1 MRRRPP
7 RSTRTN
13 TLFPYTTL
21 FRSKSQYDARFD
33 NDYTPDPWIRTNII
47 VDEEQYSQEFQISG
61 GAASAMQWT
70 TGAYFFEYIGDQDFY
85 TYGNA
90 TPTVQVARRFGR
102 QKASSQA
109 IYGQITKEILADVR
123 LTLGGRYTWEARS
136 VDGYTSSTNLAG
148 VTTQA
153 APRGQKKNFAE
164 PTWRVSLEHD
174 LATDVLGYVSYN
186 RGFKSGVFNAGTSSE
201 EHTSELQSLMR
212 NS

>member
-102 QKASSQA
+102 QKASSDRKS
-109 IYGQITKEILADVR
+109 TR
-123 LTLGGRYTWEARS
+123 LN
-136 VDGYTSSTNLAG
+136 SSN
-148 VTTQA
+148 
-153 APRGQKKNFAE
+153 
-164 PTWRVSLEHD
+164 
-174 LATDVLGYVSYN
+174 
-186 RGFKSGVFNAGTSSE
+186 
-201 EHTSELQSLMR
+201 
-212 NS
+212 

>member
-33 NDYTPDPWIRTNII
+33 NDYTPDPWIRSNII

-85 TYGNA
+85 TSGHA
-90 TPTVQVARRFGR
+90 TPR
-102 QKASSQA
+102 S
-109 IYGQITKEILADVR
+109 E
-123 LTLGGRYTWEARS
+123 ERS
-136 VDGYTSSTNLAG
+136 VGKECVSTCRSRWL
-148 VTTQA
+148 
-153 APRGQKKNFAE
+153 PY
-164 PTWRVSLEHD
+164 H
-174 LATDVLGYVSYN
+174 
-186 RGFKSGVFNAGTSSE
+186 
-201 EHTSELQSLMR
+201 
-212 NS
+212 